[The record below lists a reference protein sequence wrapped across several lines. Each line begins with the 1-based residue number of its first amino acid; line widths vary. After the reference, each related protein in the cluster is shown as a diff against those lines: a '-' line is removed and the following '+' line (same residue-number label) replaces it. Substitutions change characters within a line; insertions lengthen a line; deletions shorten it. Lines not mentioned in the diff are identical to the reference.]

1 LSSTEAST
9 AGVAD
14 EHEHYTSTGQTNNKI
29 AIWAFLGSECLFF
42 GSFISTFLLYHNKLN
57 GGPSPKEIYNI
68 PFIAVVSFV
77 LVLSSMTAALGL
89 LALQRGEIRAFR
101 SWIAATALLG
111 LVFVGGQSFE
121 FTHLVKEGFTI
132 RTSPFSSSFLVLTG
146 FHGAHVTAGILML
159 LGLLAMSF
167 AGRMNQE
174 DAPKAELIVLYWGFV
189 DIVWVIIF
197 TVVYL
202 LPSLGSS

>member
-1 LSSTEAST
+1 LSTEAP
-9 AGVAD
+9 AHDAQ
-14 EHEHYTSTGQTNNKI
+14 EHYTSTGLTNNKL

-42 GSFISTFLLYHNKLN
+42 GSFISTFLLYHDKLN

-89 LALQRGEIRAFR
+89 LALQRGEVKAFR
-101 SWIAATALLG
+101 AWIAATALLG
-111 LVFVGGQSFE
+111 LIFVGGQSFE
-121 FTHLVKEGFTI
+121 FTHLVHEGFTI
-132 RTSPFSSSFLVLTG
+132 RTSPFSSAFLVLTG
-146 FHGAHVTAGILML
+146 FHGAHVTVGILML

-167 AGRMNQE
+167 TGRLGPE
-174 DAPKAELIVLYWGFV
+174 DAPRAELVILYWGFV

-202 LPSLGSS
+202 IPTLGSGG

>member
-1 LSSTEAST
+1 MSTGELFT
-9 AGVAD
+9 DIHDV
-14 EHEHYTSTGQTNNKI
+14 HEHGTSTGLSNNKL

-42 GSFISTFLLYHNKLN
+42 GSFISTFILYHNDLN

-68 PFIAVVSFV
+68 PFIAIVSFV

-89 LALQRGEIRAFR
+89 LSLQRGNVNAFR
-101 SWIAATALLG
+101 AWIIATAMLG

-121 FTHLVKEGFTI
+121 FTHLVSDGFTI
-132 RTSPFSSSFLVLTG
+132 RTSPFSSSFFVLTG

-159 LGLLAMSF
+159 LGLLAMS
-167 AGRMNQE
+167 AVGRLGPE
-174 DAPKAELIVLYWGFV
+174 DASRVELIILYWGFV

-202 LPSLGSS
+202 TPTLS